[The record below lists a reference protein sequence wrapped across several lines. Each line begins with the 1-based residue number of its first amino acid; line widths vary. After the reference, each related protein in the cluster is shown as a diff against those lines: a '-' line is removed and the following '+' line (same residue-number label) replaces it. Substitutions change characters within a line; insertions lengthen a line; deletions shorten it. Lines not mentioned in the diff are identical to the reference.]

1 MGRTCERPQ
10 GDFPIS
16 CAGGRKFLLIPGG
29 NGTDREV
36 SGRLLP
42 VVRQVIWKILHQ
54 VVDLAMEIAKQKVE
68 SASVFP
74 LIKVKGVRCSNKEIL
89 VVKQN

>member
-1 MGRTCERPQ
+1 M
-10 GDFPIS
+10 
-16 CAGGRKFLLIPGG
+16 
-29 NGTDREV
+29 
-36 SGRLLP
+36 
-42 VVRQVIWKILHQ
+42 VRQVIWKILHQ